1 MHKNYSHKLNTNSI
15 FYLSVLLLVFTTLS
29 CRQKVDLSESEK
41 KPLML
46 STEVEELA
54 AEIAIDNYIGTET
67 VGRMPDMDPAYA
79 RRLKL
84 MRIATVDELL
94 TLTGNPNAV
103 VSLVAFEG
111 LYNRDNPTVPSI
123 FEGFIKRGE
132 SIRYLKGDVMM
143 EIPLLEYA
151 YVYVMNYKIP
161 DENPPSEVEFAD
173 PKFPLSEEK
182 QEMIVQRIDG
192 LRSGDK

>member
-1 MHKNYSHKLNTNSI
+1 MLHKSPR
-15 FYLSVLLLVFTTLS
+15 LSLSSALLYIGMTMIILTFS
-29 CRQKVDLSESEK
+29 CRQKVEVSEFEK

-46 STEVEELA
+46 SDEVEKLA
-54 AEIAIDNYIGTET
+54 SEIAKDNYIGTET
-67 VGRMPDMDPAYA
+67 VGRMPEMDPAYA

-84 MRIATVDELL
+84 MRIATDDELL

-111 LYNRDNPTVPSI
+111 LYNRENETVPAI
-123 FEGFIKRGE
+123 FDGFLERSE

-151 YVYVMNYKIP
+151 YVYVMNYQIP
-161 DENPPSEVEFAD
+161 DEEPPSEVEVAD
-173 PKFPLSEEK
+173 PKIVLSKEK
-182 QEMIVQRIDG
+182 QDEILLRIDG
-192 LRSGDK
+192 LRLGDK

>member
-1 MHKNYSHKLNTNSI
+1 MHANSSLKLKLNPI
-15 FYLSVLLLVFTTLS
+15 FYIGLILLIFS
-29 CRQKVDLSESEK
+29 IGCRQKVEVSEFEK

-46 STEVEELA
+46 SDEVEELA
-54 AEIAIDNYIGTET
+54 SEIAKDNYIGTET
-67 VGRMPDMDPAYA
+67 VGRMPQMDPAYA

-84 MRIATVDELL
+84 MGIATDDELL

-111 LYNRDNPTVPSI
+111 LYNRENETVPAI
-123 FEGFIKRGE
+123 FDGFLERSE

-151 YVYVMNYKIP
+151 YVYVMNYQIP
-161 DENPPSEVEFAD
+161 DEEPPSEVEVAD
-173 PKFPLSEEK
+173 PKFTLSKEK
-182 QEMIVQRIDG
+182 QEVVLLRING